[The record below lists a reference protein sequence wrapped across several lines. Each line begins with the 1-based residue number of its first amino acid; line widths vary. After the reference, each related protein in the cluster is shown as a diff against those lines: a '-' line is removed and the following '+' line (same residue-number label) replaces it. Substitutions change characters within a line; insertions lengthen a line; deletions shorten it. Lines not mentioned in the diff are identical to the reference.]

1 MQEFGPENMYART
14 PFINKLVEMG
24 WKKEQIVYKPEWQVP
39 ATPSEATKREK
50 GVSFKGYPVDIA
62 IFDSPSN
69 VGNYRHIEIIVETK
83 KPDVHEGI
91 SQLEIYMGLEPH
103 VKLGIW
109 TNGKDIATVQRN
121 IKGELVPNLL
131 GHVPF
136 PTESLTEGADKP
148 LFWKDLEPNVSYSE
162 LRRVFDDLL
171 CAVVSEDTISTR
183 SEDRLDNI
191 CNILLAKIE
200 SDKMAKFSPNKP
212 VRFQLSKSTQE
223 TAANIKK
230 LFDDIYAT
238 HHDAFENE
246 VARINFDDRTIEKI
260 VFELAKYRLFGLPVE
275 TVSTAFQVFRQA
287 NLKSDD
293 GQYFTPLPVIENA
306 VKLLEIQPSDKV
318 LDPACGSGGFLLQS
332 YQSLKANFPN
342 MEESDLK
349 GWAQRHLYG
358 VDKDSIN
365 IKLTKAIMLTIGD
378 GSTNTCHGDSIRKTE
393 WESKF
398 PNLTINLK
406 NDSFHC
412 ILTNPPF
419 GKNIKL
425 SANDGKLNRYEVS
438 HKSINS
444 GCDLDL
450 STENYT
456 ERELGIVFIEQCYN
470 LLMEGGKLG
479 ILLPETYMFSNS
491 YIWLQNWL
499 HAHFNLRG
507 IVNIPMEAFQ
517 GFCRAKTNLYIFE
530 KIGRPSSLSWV
541 REGEVMIMNSKTC
554 GINKDGNELYVVD
567 KKTGK
572 RDYNKI
578 DNQLADDCDSL
589 LKGDLTT
596 NVKFVSSDRI
606 RSSNIAVP
614 IYYCNEEFENDVTRF
629 CEANNFDIRTLGEL
643 NQNGDILFFSGHGS
657 PSSDQRI
664 GSIPYIKV
672 SDLRAGR
679 VNVNPTN
686 MIPYSLAKSY
696 WKDETSGLKAFDL
709 LSPERAS
716 KNIGEF
722 CLLLP
727 GQENVVLT
735 KEIIGL
741 RSTTELFD
749 QFYLMW
755 VMNLPIVRKQ
765 WNRVVFMQTNREDVG
780 KRYLEIKIPVPTSK
794 DVATSISAPYTKYFQ
809 ELKRIRTE
817 LHASISELSEKYSL
831 KDETIK

>member
-1 MQEFGPENMYART
+1 MQEIGPENMYARL
-14 PFINKLVEMG
+14 PLINKLIEMG
-24 WKKEQIVYKPEWQVP
+24 WKKEQIIFKPEWQVP

-50 GVSFKGYPVDIA
+50 GTSFKGYPVDIA

-121 IKGELVPNLL
+121 IKGELVPKLM
-131 GHVPF
+131 GHIPF
-136 PTESLTEGADKP
+136 PTESLTEGAEKP
-148 LFWKDLEPNVSYSE
+148 LFWNDLESNVSFAE

-200 SDKMAKFSPNKP
+200 SDKMAKFSPKKP
-212 VRFQLSKSTQE
+212 VRFQLAKSTEE
-223 TAANIKK
+223 TATNIKK
-230 LFDDIYAT
+230 LFEDIYVT

-246 VARINFDDRTIEKI
+246 VARINFDDKTIEKI
-260 VFELAKYRLFGLPVE
+260 VFELAKYRLYGLPVE

-332 YQSLKANFPN
+332 YQSLRANYPGMDEADF
-342 MEESDLK
+342 K

-378 GSTNTCHGDSIRKTE
+378 GSTNTCHGDSIRKSE

-398 PNLTINLK
+398 PNLIVNLK
-406 NDSFHC
+406 NESFHC

-425 SANDGKLNRYEVS
+425 SANDGKLNHYEVS
-438 HKSINS
+438 HKSVYN
-444 GCDLDL
+444 GKNLDMD
-450 STENYT
+450 TENYT
-456 ERELGIVFIEQCYN
+456 ERELGIVFVEQCRN

-491 YIWLQNWL
+491 YVWFQNWL
-499 HAHFNLRG
+499 YANFNLRG
-507 IVNIPMEAFQ
+507 VVNIPMEAFQ
-517 GFCRAKTNLYIFE
+517 GFCRAKTNLYILE
-530 KIGRPSSLSWV
+530 KKGKPSSLSWV
-541 REGEVMIMNSKTC
+541 HEGEVMVMNSKTC

-567 KKTGK
+567 KMTGK
-572 RDYNKI
+572 RDYKKI
-578 DNQLADDCDSL
+578 DNQLSDDCDSL
-589 LKGDLTT
+589 IKDQPSD
-596 NVKFVSSDRI
+596 NIKFVSETFVK
-606 RSSNIAVP
+606 SSSIAVP
-614 IYYCNEEFENDVTRF
+614 IYYCTEEFEHDVTVF
-629 CEANNFDIRTLGEL
+629 CEKNGFGLKTLGEL
-643 NQNGDILFFSGHGS
+643 YHNGEVMFFSGHGS

-664 GSIPYIKV
+664 GSVPYIKV

-679 VNVNPTN
+679 VNINPTN
-686 MIPYSLAKSY
+686 MIPLSLAKTY
-696 WKDETSGLKAFDL
+696 WKNEESGLKAFDL

-741 RSTTELFD
+741 RSTTDLFD

-755 VMNLPIVRKQ
+755 AMNLPYVRKQ
-765 WNRVVFMQTNREDVG
+765 WNRIIFMQTNREDVG
-780 KRYLEIKIPVPTSK
+780 KRYMEIKIPVPRNKEIS
-794 DVATSISAPYTKYFQ
+794 ASISAPYKTYFQ
-809 ELKRIRTE
+809 ELKRIKSE
-817 LHASISELSEKYSL
+817 FNNSVHDLASKYSITT
-831 KDETIK
+831 E

>member
-1 MQEFGPENMYART
+1 MQELGPENKYARM
-14 PFINKLVEMG
+14 PFINKLITMG
-24 WKKEQIVYKPEWQVP
+24 WKKEQIVFKPEWQVP

-50 GVSFKGYPVDIA
+50 GASFKGFPVDIA

-121 IKGELVPNLL
+121 IKGELVPNLF
-131 GHVPF
+131 GHIPY
-136 PTESLTEGADKP
+136 PTESLTEGAEKP
-148 LFWKDLEPNVSYSE
+148 LFWEDLEANVSFAE

-200 SDKMAKFSPNKP
+200 SDKMAKFSPKKP
-212 VRFQLSKSTQE
+212 VRFQLAKNTEE

-230 LFDDIYAT
+230 LFEDIYVT

-246 VARINFDDRTIEKI
+246 VARINFDNRTIEKI
-260 VFELAKYRLFGLPVE
+260 VFELAKYRLYGLPVE

-332 YQSLKANFPN
+332 YLSLKANYPEMDEGDF
-342 MEESDLK
+342 K

-358 VDKDSIN
+358 IDKDNIN

-378 GSTNTCHGDSIRKTE
+378 GSTNTCHGDSIRKNE

-406 NDSFHC
+406 NESFHC

-425 SANDGKLNRYEVS
+425 SANDGKLNHYEVS
-438 HKSINS
+438 HKSINNGS
-444 GCDLDL
+444 NLDL
-450 STENYT
+450 ASENYT
-456 ERELGIVFIEQCYN
+456 ERELGIVFIEQCRN
-470 LLMEGGKLG
+470 LLMKGGKLG
-479 ILLPETYMFSNS
+479 ILLPETYLFSNS
-491 YIWLQNWL
+491 YIWLQHWL
-499 HAHFNLRG
+499 YTNFELRG

-530 KIGRPSSLSWV
+530 KKGLSTSLSWV
-541 REGEVMIMNSKTC
+541 REGEVMVMNSKTC

-567 KKTGK
+567 KLTGK
-572 RDYNKI
+572 RDYSKI
-578 DNQLADDCDSL
+578 DNQLSDDCDSL
-589 LKGDLTT
+589 IEGRTSA
-596 NVKFVSSDRI
+596 NIKFVAKSIVQST
-606 RSSNIAVP
+606 NIAVP
-614 IYYCNEEFENDVTRF
+614 VYYSTEEFEKDINAF
-629 CEANNFDIRTLGEL
+629 CEKNNFDIRTLGEL
-643 NQNGDILFFSGHGS
+643 NRNGDILLFSGHGS

-679 VNVNPTN
+679 VNINPTN

-696 WKDETSGLKAFDL
+696 WKNGTSGLKAFDL

-727 GQENVVLT
+727 GQENIVLT
-735 KEIIGL
+735 KEVIGL
-741 RSTTELFD
+741 RSTTNMFD

-755 VMNLPIVRKQ
+755 AMNLPFVRKQ
-765 WNRVVFMQTNREDVG
+765 WNRIVFMQTNREDVG
-780 KRYLEIKIPVPTSK
+780 KRYLEIKKPIPKSK
-794 DVATSISAPYTKYFQ
+794 EIATSISAPYNTYFMK
-809 ELKRIRTE
+809 LKQIKTE
-817 LHASISELSEKYSL
+817 LDSSEKELANKY
-831 KDETIK
+831 TI